1 MGLLLVSNGFLE
13 VIAAEIGQ
21 EHGAFLEMVF
31 ALAGP
36 HPVTANLAKMV
47 GLVKRLYPL
56 YYPEGSSGTSGK
68 DLPTRHRAAQRA
80 IAGILEG
87 QDGLRPFTLMG
98 K

>member
-1 MGLLLVSNGFLE
+1 
-13 VIAAEIGQ
+13 
-21 EHGAFLEMVF
+21 MVF

-36 HPVTANLAKMV
+36 HPVTANLAQMV

-56 YYPEGSSGTSGK
+56 YYPEGSHSSSK

-87 QDGLRPFTLMG
+87 QDGLGPFTLMG
-98 K
+98 NAHI